1 MTYPAVKME
10 PNISR
15 YVPTELQGYVS
26 GGTVAIADI
35 AITFPINK
43 TMFRQIANNISATN
57 AVKQL
62 YREGAVKIYR
72 GVLPVL
78 GRQIVSKSL
87 MFGNYEICRQKI
99 SNLYPQLNTTT
110 VLFCAATFSGCS
122 SDAMLTPFE
131 RIQILLQDSKQHTN
145 YKNTWDAV
153 IKLSKEHGVTELF
166 RGGAA
171 IACRGGMGTV
181 LYFYFIENT
190 KQLTA
195 SLIEDGKN
203 TTSRKVELL
212 SIAAGGAFRG
222 AVIGCAVSTIL
233 FPFKTTITHMQLKI
247 GGSFQSFRLV
257 FLRIVKKRG
266 FRNLYR
272 GVRINSLRSAIS
284 WGVMTATY
292 EIMAKLFH

>member
-1 MTYPAVKME
+1 M
-10 PNISR
+10 
-15 YVPTELQGYVS
+15 
-26 GGTVAIADI
+26 
-35 AITFPINK
+35 
-43 TMFRQIANNISATN
+43 
-57 AVKQL
+57 
-62 YREGAVKIYR
+62 IYR

-78 GRQIVSKSL
+78 GRQIASKGM
-87 MFGNYEICRQKI
+87 MFGNYEVCRQKI
-99 SNLYPQLNTTT
+99 SNLYPQLNTTA

-122 SDAMLTPFE
+122 EVILTPFE

-145 YKNTWDAV
+145 YKNTLDAV
-153 IKLSKEHGVTELF
+153 IKLYKEHGVTELF

-190 KQLTA
+190 KQWTET
-195 SLIEDGKN
+195 LIEERKN
-203 TTSRKVELL
+203 TTSRKVKLL
-212 SIAAGGAFRG
+212 STAAGGAARG

-233 FPFKTTITHMQLKI
+233 FPFKPTITHMQLRI
-247 GGSFQSFRLV
+247 GGTFQSFRLV

-284 WGVMTATY
+284 WGVLTATY
-292 EIMAKLFH
+292 EIMAKIFH